1 MIQSLYVLKEKEG
14 GNLLEER
21 KEGKPTAKTFLQL
34 LKRVKWPV
42 KITLIALLLS
52 LIETIASLVV
62 PLITSN
68 LVDSLTLES
77 FNWKIIGF
85 LLVVFALQAV
95 TGGFSFY
102 LLTYIGEKVVA
113 NMREQ
118 LWAKILT
125 LPIPYYDQNETGET
139 MSRIT
144 QDTSTLKT
152 LITQHFVQVISGVI
166 SIIGAIILLL
176 IIDWKMTLILLI
188 SVPVSTAIILPL
200 GRMMHKIAIK
210 TQKEMASF
218 SGLLGRILTEI
229 RLVKS
234 YRAEDRETANGYA
247 AINRLFQFGL
257 KEAKVQAFISPIMT
271 LIMMGLLVVILGYGG
286 SQVASGTLTAGQL
299 VAIIFYLFQIII
311 PFTQLATSFTAFQK
325 AAGATERIQEIFSME
340 SEEAKGKPVKTIST
354 VTFDQVSFR
363 YNENRQILQKLS
375 FEAKAGTVTALVGPS
390 GGGKT
395 TIFSLIERFY
405 NPTTGAIS
413 VNGDNLQT
421 LSIEEWRQKVGYVSQ
436 ESPLLSGTILENI
449 TYGLTETPSM
459 EKVQEAA
466 KAANALTFIE
476 ELPEEFSTEVGE
488 RGIKLSGGQ
497 RQRIA
502 IARALLYDPQI
513 LLLDEAT
520 SNLDSA
526 SEILVQEALQ
536 YLMEGRTTFVIAHRL
551 ATIIHADRILFIEKG
566 QITGQGT
573 HEELLET
580 HALYREFSTGQGLV
594 NE

>member
-1 MIQSLYVLKEKEG
+1 M
-14 GNLLEER
+14 EER
-21 KEGKPTAKTFLQL
+21 RENKPSAKSFLHL

-42 KITLIALLLS
+42 KITLIALFLS
-52 LIETIASLVV
+52 VVETIAGLVV
-62 PLITSN
+62 PLITSR

-77 FNWKIIGF
+77 FDWKIIGF
-85 LLVVFALQAV
+85 LLVVFVLQAI

-102 LLTYIGEKVVA
+102 MLTYIGEKVVA

-125 LPIPYYDQNETGET
+125 LPIPYYDQHETGET

-166 SIIGAIILLL
+166 SIIGAIVLLL

-188 SVPVSTAIILPL
+188 SVPISTAIILPL
-200 GRMMHKIAIK
+200 GRMMHNIAIK

-234 YRAEDRETANGYA
+234 YRAEERETETGNA
-247 AINRLFQFGL
+247 AIGRLFQFGL

-286 SQVASGTLTAGQL
+286 SQVASGALTAGQL

-311 PFTQLATSFTAFQK
+311 PFTQIATSFTAFQK
-325 AAGATERIQEIFSME
+325 AAGATERIQEIFAMD
-340 SEEAKGKPVKTIST
+340 SEQVNGKSVEAITT
-354 VTFDQVSFR
+354 LTFDKVAFQ
-363 YNENRQILQKLS
+363 YNESRQILKDLS
-375 FEAKAGTVTALVGPS
+375 FGVQAGTVTALVGPS

-395 TIFSLIERFY
+395 TIFSLLERFY
-405 NPTTGAIS
+405 IPTDGTIL
-413 VNGDNLQT
+413 VDNNDLQQ
-421 LSIEEWRQKVGYVSQ
+421 LSLEEWRRKVGYVSQ
-436 ESPLLSGTILENI
+436 ESPLLSGTIFENI
-449 TYGLTETPSM
+449 TYGLTEAPAL
-459 EKVQEAA
+459 EQVRQAA
-466 KAANALTFIE
+466 RAANALTFIE
-476 ELPEEFSTEVGE
+476 ELPAGFSTEVGE

-502 IARALLYDPQI
+502 IARALLYDSQI

-526 SEILVQEALQ
+526 SEILVQEALHH
-536 YLMEGRTTFVIAHRL
+536 LMKGRTTFIIAHRL
-551 ATIIHADRILFIEKG
+551 ATIVHADRILFIEKG

-573 HEELLET
+573 HEELLES
-580 HALYREFSTGQGLV
+580 HALYHEYSTGQGLV
-594 NE
+594 SE